1 MDAKDAYIEQLE
13 IPIPEITYLS
23 FPTYYFL
30 LYHIDNSII
39 LMKQNHHDVY

>member
-30 LYHIDNSII
+30 LHLRFITLLNI
-39 LMKQNHHDVY
+39 L